1 MVVVAEQAVKR
12 WSMSN
17 QPEETFL
24 QEHFEYYQAWHHW
37 LGKAVKLKRA
47 ALILYRADLPD
58 LRLYGKAYKKA
69 EKEVGDEG
77 KALIRHRHP
86 DMLPAFSMF
95 GSALENL
102 FKGLMVSKNPGLIGA
117 NKLSPSLK
125 SHDLVQLAKDAGVKL
140 NAQETRLLE
149 WMSEVVIWKARYS
162 VPTNIKF
169 GDAFFHRLD
178 NTTLADAKACIK
190 ILEAIFARTKK
201 QLPRLKRISDGFDL
215 LIAWK
220 E

>member
-1 MVVVAEQAVKR
+1 
-12 WSMSN
+12 MSN
-17 QPEETFL
+17 EREETFL
-24 QEHFEYYQAWHHW
+24 QKNFEYYQAWHHW
-37 LGKAVKLKRA
+37 LSKAVKLKRA

-58 LRLYGKAYKKA
+58 LRLYDKAYKKA
-69 EKEVGDEG
+69 LKQIGDEG
-77 KALIRHRHP
+77 RALIRHRHP

-102 FKGLMVSKNPGLIGA
+102 FKGLMVSKNPGLIGV

-125 SHDLVQLAKDAGVKL
+125 SHDLVQLAKDAEVKL
-140 NAQETRLLE
+140 NAQEMRLLA
-149 WMSEVVIWKARYS
+149 WMTEVVIWKARYS
-162 VPTNIKF
+162 VPTNTKF

-178 NTTLADAKACIK
+178 NTTLADARTCIK
-190 ILEAIFARTKK
+190 ILRAIFARTKK
-201 QLPRLKRISDGFDL
+201 ILPRQKRVSDGFDV